1 MPSTAE
7 KDESDRMSFH
17 SAASQSPM
25 EGMSPGNKFKDS
37 DERGVFEVQLTQLQ
51 EQLVATMIDNQS
63 LREWLAVECLFVLV
77 SGNEWMES
85 LKSAWAAGGGVFVC
99 ACVREWANGE
109 SEISCQGKLQTL
121 VYDILPPT
129 TAIVDYT
136 VGLKKLSTDSFL
148 KSCWLTDSFSL
159 MLKWQ

>member
-1 MPSTAE
+1 MHYTFVVVVVLHSILLLFFFFLKLHARKKYWFNSIPTFPLQFEVMPTTAE

-63 LREWLAVECLFVLV
+63 LREWLVVECLFVFV
-77 SGNEWMES
+77 SGNE
-85 LKSAWAAGGGVFVC
+85 
-99 ACVREWANGE
+99 
-109 SEISCQGKLQTL
+109 
-121 VYDILPPT
+121 
-129 TAIVDYT
+129 
-136 VGLKKLSTDSFL
+136 
-148 KSCWLTDSFSL
+148 
-159 MLKWQ
+159 